1 MTLPSDPDGDGLYE
15 DVNGNGRM
23 DFADVMMLFN
33 NLEYISSRGAP
44 VIKLFDFNSNERMD
58 FADVVALFN
67 EI

>member
-1 MTLPSDPDGDGLYE
+1 
-15 DVNGNGRM
+15 M
-23 DFADVMMLFN
+23 DFADVTMLFN